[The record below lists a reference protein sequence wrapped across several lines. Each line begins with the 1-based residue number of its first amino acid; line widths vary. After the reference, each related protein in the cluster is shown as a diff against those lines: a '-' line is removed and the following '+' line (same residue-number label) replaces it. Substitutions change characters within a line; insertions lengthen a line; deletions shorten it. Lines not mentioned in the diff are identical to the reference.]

1 MTDAHAARRVPISG
15 LYALTPDL
23 ADTHLLAERVAAALA
38 GGATAVQYRNK
49 YADAALRL
57 EQALELARLCAD
69 RATLIVNDDV
79 ELAAAVG
86 AQGVHLGRDDA
97 SLALARDRLG
107 RTAIL
112 GASCYDS
119 LDRAELAVREGAD
132 YIAFGS
138 FFASSVKPEARRASP
153 SLLVAARERWGVG
166 VVAIGGITPAN
177 GGALLAAGADALA
190 VISALFDAPD
200 LRGVTTAAR
209 DFSRL
214 FSSPNPEP
222 RP

>member
-1 MTDAHAARRVPISG
+1 MAEAHAARRVPISG
-15 LYALTPDL
+15 LYALTPEV
-23 ADTHLLAERVAAALA
+23 ADTGLLAERVAAALA

-49 YADAALRL
+49 CADAALRL
-57 EQALELARLCAD
+57 EQALALARLCAD
-69 RATLIVNDDV
+69 RATFIVNDDV

-86 AQGVHLGRDDA
+86 AHGVHLGRDDA
-97 SLALARDRLG
+97 SLSSARNRLG
-107 RTAIL
+107 PTAIL

-119 LDRAELAVREGAD
+119 LDRAELAVRDGAD

-138 FFASSVKPEARRASP
+138 FFASSVKPEARRASA
-153 SLLVAARERWGVG
+153 SLLVAARERWSAGL
-166 VVAIGGITPAN
+166 VAIGGITPAN
-177 GGALLAAGADALA
+177 GGGLLAAGADALA

-200 LRGVTTAAR
+200 LCGVTTAAR

-214 FSSPNPEP
+214 FASSNPES